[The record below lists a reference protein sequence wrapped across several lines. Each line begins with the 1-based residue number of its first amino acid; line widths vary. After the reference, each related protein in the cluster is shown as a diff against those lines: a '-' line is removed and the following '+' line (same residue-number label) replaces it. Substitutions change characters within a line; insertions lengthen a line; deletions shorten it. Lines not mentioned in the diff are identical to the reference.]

1 MSASKPGVAGAA
13 WGGPPGRGSDLR
25 KLVAGRGPGVKWI
38 RRHVLDTDDW
48 SREEIETVLDQTRA
62 MVEILSRPI
71 RRAPPL
77 RGRTVILF
85 FAEVSTRTRVSFELA
100 AKALSADVVN
110 ITATGSSV
118 EKGESL
124 LDTVR
129 TLQALGGDVV
139 VIRHGSSG
147 APYFVA
153 ERTESAVINA
163 GDGWHAHPTQGLLD
177 AYTLR
182 EAVGELGGKRVVI
195 VGDILHSRVA
205 RSDIN
210 TLVPLGARV
219 TLSGP
224 PTLIPVAW
232 RCGEVPAGVT
242 YEPEL
247 DRALDGADAVIALRL
262 QRERQESGL
271 LPSVREYSR
280 VWGLSEERV
289 ARMRP
294 GAPVMHPGPMNEGI
308 EIDAAVAH
316 GSRSLIEKQV
326 ANGVAVRMAL
336 LYLLAAGV
344 GGPDGAGLPNPIEK
358 RG

>member
-1 MSASKPGVAGAA
+1 
-13 WGGPPGRGSDLR
+13 
-25 KLVAGRGPGVKWI
+25 
-38 RRHVLDTDDW
+38 
-48 SREEIETVLDQTRA
+48 
-62 MVEILSRPI
+62 
-71 RRAPPL
+71 
-77 RGRTVILF
+77 
-85 FAEVSTRTRVSFELA
+85 VSFELA
-100 AKALSADVVN
+100 AKALSADVTN
-110 ITATGSSV
+110 ITASGSSV

-124 LDTVR
+124 YDTVR

-139 VIRHGSSG
+139 VMRHASSG

-153 ERTESAVINA
+153 ERTDAAVINA

-182 EAVGELGGKRVVI
+182 DALGELEGKRIVI
-195 VGDILHSRVA
+195 VGDVLHSRVA

-210 TLVPLGARV
+210 TLTPLGAHV

-224 PTLIPVAW
+224 ATLMPIAW
-232 RCGEVPAGVT
+232 RCGDLPPGVT
-242 YEPEL
+242 YEPDL
-247 DRALDGADAVIALRL
+247 DRALDGADGVIALRL
-262 QRERQESGL
+262 QRERQEAGL
-271 LPSVREYSR
+271 LPSVREYAR
-280 VWGLSEERV
+280 VWGLTADRV

-326 ANGVAVRMAL
+326 TNGVAVRMAL

-344 GGPDGAGLPNPIEK
+344 GAPDGVGAPAPLEPSA
-358 RG
+358 

>member
-1 MSASKPGVAGAA
+1 MSQR
-13 WGGPPGRGSDLR
+13 WT
-25 KLVAGRGPGVKWI
+25 
-38 RRHVLDTDDW
+38 RRHVLATDDW
-48 SREEIETVLDQTRA
+48 SRDEIETVLDQARA

-85 FAEVSTRTRVSFELA
+85 FAEASTRTRVSFELA

-110 ITATGSSV
+110 ITSSGSSV

-129 TLQALGGDVV
+129 TLAALGGDVV
-139 VIRHGSSG
+139 VMRHASSG

-153 ERTESAVINA
+153 QRTGAAVINA
-163 GDGWHAHPTQGLLD
+163 GDGAHAHPTQGLLD

-182 EAVGELGGKRVVI
+182 EALGDLAGARVVI
-195 VGDILHSRVA
+195 LGDVLHSRVA
-205 RSDIN
+205 RSDIHA
-210 TLVPLGARV
+210 LVPLGARV
-219 TLSGP
+219 VLSGP
-224 PTLIPVAW
+224 PTLMPAAW
-232 RCGEVPAGVT
+232 RCGDLPEGT
-242 YEPEL
+242 SYEPDA

-262 QRERQESGL
+262 QRERAASGL
-271 LPSVREYSR
+271 LPSLREYSR
-280 VWGLSEERV
+280 TWGLTPERV

-316 GSRSLIEKQV
+316 GTQSLIETQV
-326 ANGVAVRMAL
+326 TNGVAVRMAL
-336 LYLLAAGV
+336 LYLLAGT
-344 GGPDGAGLPNPIEK
+344 PSLED

>member
-1 MSASKPGVAGAA
+1 M
-13 WGGPPGRGSDLR
+13 
-25 KLVAGRGPGVKWI
+25 KWT

-48 SREEIETVLDQTRA
+48 SRDEIETVLDQTRA
-62 MVEILSRPI
+62 MIEILGRPI

-85 FAEVSTRTRVSFELA
+85 FAEASTRTRVSFELA
-100 AKALSADVVN
+100 AKALSADVTN
-110 ITATGSSV
+110 ITASGSSV

-124 LDTVR
+124 YDTIR

-139 VIRHGSSG
+139 VMRHASSG

-153 ERTESAVINA
+153 ERTDAAVINA

-182 EAVGELGGKRVVI
+182 DALGDLDGKRIVI
-195 VGDILHSRVA
+195 VGDVLHSRVA

-210 TLVPLGARV
+210 TLTPLGAQV

-224 PTLIPVAW
+224 PTLMPMAW
-232 RCGEVPAGVT
+232 RCGQLPPGVT
-242 YEPEL
+242 YQPDL
-247 DRALDGADAVIALRL
+247 DRALESADAVIALRL
-262 QRERQESGL
+262 QRERQQSGL
-271 LPSVREYSR
+271 LPSLREYSR
-280 VWGLSEERV
+280 VWGLTADRV

-294 GAPVMHPGPMNEGI
+294 NAPVMHPGPMNEGI

-316 GSRSLIEKQV
+316 GGSSLIEKQV
-326 ANGVAVRMAL
+326 TNGVAVRMAL
-336 LYLLAAGV
+336 LYLLAATA
-344 GGPDGAGLPNPIEK
+344 PLEERA
-358 RG
+358 

>member
-1 MSASKPGVAGAA
+1 MR
-13 WGGPPGRGSDLR
+13 WT
-25 KLVAGRGPGVKWI
+25 

-62 MVEILSRPI
+62 MTEILRRPI

-85 FAEVSTRTRVSFELA
+85 FAEASTRTRVSFELA
-100 AKALSADVVN
+100 AKALSADVTN
-110 ITATGSSV
+110 ITTSGSSV

-124 LDTVR
+124 YDTVR

-139 VIRHGSSG
+139 VMRHASSG

-153 ERTESAVINA
+153 ERTDAAVINA

-182 EAVGELGGKRVVI
+182 DALGDLDGKRIVI
-195 VGDILHSRVA
+195 VGDVLHSRVA

-210 TLVPLGARV
+210 TLIPLGAHV

-224 PTLIPVAW
+224 PTLIPMAW
-232 RCGEVPAGVT
+232 RCGSPPPRVT
-242 YEPEL
+242 YEADL
-247 DRALDGADAVIALRL
+247 DRALESADAVIALRL

-271 LPSVREYSR
+271 LPSLREYSR
-280 VWGLSEERV
+280 VWGLTGDRV

-316 GSRSLIEKQV
+316 GRSSLIETQV
-326 ANGVAVRMAL
+326 TNGVAVRMAL
-336 LYLLAAGV
+336 LYLLA
-344 GGPDGAGLPNPIEK
+344 GAPAAIEE
-358 RG
+358 RA